1 MRTSLWH
8 LNNKGFPGRLLI
20 VSGLSIIAFGLGPL
34 ALPTQ
39 SVKRQ
44 DRRCSYFSVG
54 PYSDSVSAKS
64 ELATMMEASR
74 GLSLRYGPVR
84 PEPRQPGQYTQNIT
98 RMTIAHTGQRTPLS
112 SFMLHLIPHPSLRT
126 LDLSPILGKNH
137 AIVST

>member
-20 VSGLSIIAFGLGPL
+20 VSGLSIIALGLGPL
-34 ALPTQ
+34 ALSTQ

-44 DRRCSYFSVG
+44 DSS
-54 PYSDSVSAKS
+54 
-64 ELATMMEASR
+64 
-74 GLSLRYGPVR
+74 GLSFHYGPVR

-98 RMTIAHTGQRTPLS
+98 RITIAHTGQRTPLS